1 MPETGLR
8 DTGAFGVL
16 IMLLTSFSILSM
28 VLSLA
33 STIERLE
40 ELRDDLSPRL
50 FAGFWSANNVID
62 VLLNLIDGIVAHLD
76 D

>member
-1 MPETGLR
+1 
-8 DTGAFGVL
+8 
-16 IMLLTSFSILSM
+16 M